1 MNLREVAEL
10 RPELETQEKH
20 EMTTY
25 EFVQIERQ
33 GAVAVMTLN
42 RPKSLNS
49 WNAKMR
55 GEMKSAVNELVE
67 DDELRVLVITG
78 TGRGFS
84 AGEDVRGM
92 EDLAA
97 ISTRSFRRVV
107 RTFHDIFDQLEKMEV
122 PVIAAINGVAA
133 GGGLELALSCD
144 FRIASDDASMGFPEN
159 KVGLIPGSGGCSR
172 LVKLV
177 GPARAKWLVMTG
189 EIIGAQQALEYGL
202 VEEVVPAQDLMK
214 RALEFAQELASKA
227 PQATGLAKLVINNC
241 LDVDLATGRNFERLA
256 QSVLK
261 RTEDHKE
268 GARAFVEKR
277 PAVFSGR

>member
-1 MNLREVAEL
+1 M
-10 RPELETQEKH
+10 K
-20 EMTTY
+20 TY
-25 EFVQIERQ
+25 EFIQIEGQ
-33 GAVAVMTLN
+33 DAIAILTLN
-42 RPKSLNS
+42 RPETLNS

-55 GEMKSAVNELVE
+55 EEMRSAIDELVC
-67 DDELRVLVITG
+67 DDALRALVITG

-97 ISTRSFRRVV
+97 ISTRAFRRVV
-107 RTFHDIFDQLEKMEV
+107 RAFHEIFDALEAIEV
-122 PVIAAINGVAA
+122 PVIAAINGIAA

-144 FRIASDDASMGFPEN
+144 FRIASDAARMGFPEN

-177 GPARAKWLVMTG
+177 GTAQAKRLVMTG
-189 EIIGAQQALEYGL
+189 KMIEAREALTVGL
-202 VEEVVPAQDLMK
+202 VEEIVPAEMLIA
-214 RALEFAQELASKA
+214 RALEFARELAAKA

-241 LDVDLATGRNFERLA
+241 LDVDLHTGRNFERLG

-261 RTEDHKE
+261 RTDDHKE
-268 GARAFVEKR
+268 GARAFVGKR
-277 PAVFSGR
+277 PAVFTGR

>member
-1 MNLREVAEL
+1 MSI
-10 RPELETQEKH
+10 
-20 EMTTY
+20 Y
-25 EFVQIERQ
+25 EFIKLDRHDS
-33 GAVAVMTLN
+33 VAVMTLD
-42 RPKSLNS
+42 RPDSLNS

-55 GEMKSAVNELVE
+55 GEMKAAVEGLAC
-67 DDELRVLVITG
+67 DDDLRVLVITG
-78 TGRGFS
+78 SGRGFS

-97 ISTRSFRRVV
+97 ISTRGFRRVV
-107 RTFHDIFDQLEKMEV
+107 RAFHNIFDELEAMEV

-144 FRIASDDASMGFPEN
+144 FRIAADTARMGFPEN

-177 GPARAKWLVMTG
+177 GPARAKRLVMTG
-189 EIIGAQQALEYGL
+189 KIVTAAEAFALGL
-202 VEEVVPAQDLMK
+202 VEEVVPAADLMP
-214 RALEFAQELASKA
+214 RVMEFADELAAKA

-241 LDVDLATGRNFERLA
+241 LEVDLGTGRNFERLG

-261 RTEDHKE
+261 RTQDHKE
-268 GARAFVEKR
+268 GAQAFIEKR
-277 PAVFSGR
+277 AAKFTGR

>member
-1 MNLREVAEL
+1 
-10 RPELETQEKH
+10 
-20 EMTTY
+20 MTAY
-25 EFVQIERQ
+25 EFIRIERQ
-33 GAVAVMTLN
+33 DTVAIMTLN
-42 RPKSLNS
+42 RPESLNS

-55 GEMKSAVNELVE
+55 GEMRASVDELVE

-97 ISTRSFRRVV
+97 ISTRGFRRVV
-107 RTFHDIFDQLEKMEV
+107 RSFHNIFDALEAMEV

-144 FRIASDDASMGFPEN
+144 FRIAADTARMGFPEN

-177 GPARAKWLVMTG
+177 GPARAKRLVMTG
-189 EIIGAQQALEYGL
+189 KIIGAQEALELGL
-202 VEEVVPAQDLMK
+202 VEEVVPADDLMK

-241 LDVDLATGRNFERLA
+241 IDVDLNTGRNFERLG

-268 GARAFVEKR
+268 GARAFIEKR
-277 PAVFSGR
+277 PAV